1 MNERKWM
8 KVEVPKAMQLNVKY
22 EEMLPRQFLEAV
34 QKMPVFFMPT
44 GLLEWHDNH
53 LPLGLDALKAH
64 AICMK
69 IAEKIGGGIVLPP
82 NYYGRPGYSSY
93 IGTLTFSEACMDLLF
108 TEMFGQLKKVGA
120 KVIVVLT
127 GHYGPCQIDFMKRV
141 SKNYMTENPDITII
155 AQPEYEGITIDN
167 EVPADHA
174 GKWETSIFW
183 HLYPELTYIE
193 NFSKYTSTKKV
204 YPTPPNDFYKEKEE
218 WIWKEDLSQAAS
230 PQLGERCV
238 DMISSC
244 LAGKIKHELAAH
256 ERSERS
262 E

>member
-1 MNERKWM
+1 
-8 KVEVPKAMQLNVKY
+8 MQIKVKY
-22 EEMLPRQFLEAV
+22 EEMLPQEFLEAV
-34 QKMPVFFMPT
+34 KKLPVFLLPT

-64 AICMK
+64 GLCIK

-120 KVIVVLT
+120 IVIVVLT
-127 GHYGPCQIDFMKRV
+127 GHYGPCQVDFIKRV
-141 SKNYMTENPDITII
+141 SKNYMTENPEVTII
-155 AQPEYEGITIDN
+155 SQPEYEGIMIEN

-183 HLYPELTYIE
+183 HLYPNLTHIE
-193 NFSKYTSTKKV
+193 NFSIQTSTKKI
-204 YPTPPNDFYKEKEE
+204 YPMPPNDFYKEKEE
-218 WIWKEDLSQAAS
+218 WIWGEDLSKVAS
-230 PQLGERCV
+230 PELGEICV
-238 DMISSC
+238 ELISNHIADQIRNA
-244 LAGKIKHELAAH
+244 LAIHDITTSLAL
-256 ERSERS
+256 
-262 E
+262 